1 MKPSEISAISSD
13 PHDNNKDNKEG
24 LDNLLR
30 QDIAAFKRINV
41 NIISRELER
50 QVQPQRHPHQD
61 IIDLDNPPIKANV
74 MQPTY

>member
-1 MKPSEISAISSD
+1 MNHQERNVKTD
-13 PHDNNKDNKEG
+13 G
-24 LDNLLR
+24 LT
-30 QDIAAFKRINV
+30 KRINV